1 MPIDFGKLSSSK
13 PAKRPIDPIEL
24 FQSLMGNIRDPNIND
39 LWLAQGDALRVWHS
53 KRTCE
58 DLAIVLNTGAGKT
71 LVGLLAAQSIVN
83 ETNEHVLYVC
93 SSIQLVEQT
102 VAKATGYGLEVT
114 TYLRSEYSNTL
125 YQRCLAPCITT
136 YQAIFNGKSRFLR
149 DNKAKAIIF
158 DDAHTSEHLL
168 RDSFTLCIKHEKFP
182 ILFSQIVELFRNY
195 HCQVSRGVGYEE
207 TNQNQDPNK
216 HWFVPP
222 FALYEQHN
230 ELQRY
235 LLSAKLNETRDTM
248 FSWEYLKDRIDLCT
262 IFISG
267 KEVSIT
273 PPIVPI
279 KALPYFKKGIR
290 RLYLSAPLAASDKF
304 LRTFGKIPELI
315 APETRAGECE
325 RLILIPSLNKQ
336 CKNDVKV
343 AKEIIADKKALILVP
358 SYGRQ
363 NEWLDV
369 VTKQEADDVT
379 DKIENFKNSKSPDK
393 LLLVSRYDGVDL
405 PGDTCRVM
413 VIDQLPS
420 GLNPLERYLWEQL
433 NLVKILR
440 SAIASRVVQGFGR
453 ISRGMSDYGVVI
465 LTDRK
470 LKDWLLDPSNQAAL
484 PPFLRRQLELGREL
498 SEQEDSLDNLVDS
511 ASQCLDRDPGWTQHY
526 RKYMAQS
533 NSHDKPTN
541 DEEALEIAQIEV
553 EFGNFLWLRKYQ
565 EAAKSLEQSLEGTF
579 TISDKTGAWHLLWL
593 GYCYQRL
600 GKNNEAFEAY
610 QRAHNIESNIPPIHI
625 PGLSE
630 SDQQLPPQVVA
641 VARYLHRGG
650 AQMRHEM
657 PKRFDSDLT
666 ALNGTAKSAP
676 TEAALCALGRYLGLT
691 ATRPDHEFRTGP
703 DVLWD
708 TLGGPAL
715 NLEVKSEKTGSCY
728 QKDELGQLRDHI
740 QWVRDRSE
748 SSEIYSAFVGPL
760 LPPSQSANPDSEI
773 MVIELSEFK
782 TIAERLR
789 AALQDI
795 CTQALPTALPQVV
808 FDVFKQRDLLW
819 PELYERINKYKL
831 RNITGV

>member
-13 PAKRPIDPIEL
+13 SAKRPIEPIEL
-24 FQSLMGNIRDPNIND
+24 FQSLMGKISDPNIND
-39 LWLAQGDALRVWHS
+39 LWLAQGDALREWHS

-102 VAKATGYGLEVT
+102 ATKAAGYGLEVT
-114 TYLRSEYSNTL
+114 TYFRSDFSNTL

-136 YQAIFNGKSRFLR
+136 YQAVFNGKSRFLK
-149 DNKAKAIIF
+149 DKPKAIIF
-158 DDAHTSEHLL
+158 DDAHTAEHLL
-168 RDSFTLCIKHEKFP
+168 RDFFTICIKREKFP
-182 ILFSQIVELFRNY
+182 TLFSQIFELFRNY
-195 HCQVSRGVGYEE
+195 HCQVSRSVGYEE
-207 TNQNQDPNK
+207 TNNNQDHNK

-222 FALYEQHN
+222 FALYEQHH
-230 ELQRY
+230 ELERY
-235 LLSAKLNETRDTM
+235 LLSAKLNETPETM
-248 FSWEYLKDRIDLCT
+248 FSWAYLKNHIDLCT

-267 KEVSIT
+267 KEISIT

-279 KALPYFKKGIR
+279 NALPYFQKGIR
-290 RLYLSAPLAASDKF
+290 RLYLSATLAASDKF
-304 LRTFGKIPELI
+304 LRTFGKIPDII
-315 APETRAGECE
+315 APETTAGECE

-336 CKNDVKV
+336 CKNDLKV
-343 AKEIIADKKALILVP
+343 AKDIITDQKALILVP
-358 SYGRQ
+358 SYRRG
-363 NEWLDV
+363 NEWSDV
-369 VTKQEADDVT
+369 VTKQETDDVT

-420 GLNPLERYLWEQL
+420 SLNPLERYLWEQL

-465 LTDRK
+465 LTDKK
-470 LKDWLLDPSNQAAL
+470 LKDWLLEPSNQAAL
-484 PPFLRRQLELGREL
+484 PPFLRRQLELGIEL

-511 ASQCLDRDPGWTQHY
+511 AFQCLNREPAWTQYY
-526 RKYMAQS
+526 RQYMAQS
-533 NSHDKPTN
+533 NSNDKATT
-541 DEEALEIAQIEV
+541 DQEALEIAQIEV
-553 EFGNFLWLRKYQ
+553 EFGNLLWLRKY
-565 EAAKSLEQSLEGTF
+565 EAAAKSLEQSLKRTF

-593 GYCYQRL
+593 GYCYERL
-600 GKNNEAFEAY
+600 GKKNEAFEAY

-630 SDQQLPPQVVA
+630 SDQNLPQQVVE

-650 AQMRHEM
+650 AQMCREM
-657 PKRFDSDLT
+657 PKRFDSELA
-666 ALNGTAKSAP
+666 ALNGTDKSAP

-691 ATRPDHEFRTGP
+691 ASRPDKEFKTGP
-703 DVLWD
+703 DVLWH
-708 TLGGPAL
+708 TLEGPAL
-715 NLEVKSEKTGSCY
+715 NLEVKSEKTGSYY

-748 SSEIYSAFVGPL
+748 SSEIYSAFVGPR
-760 LPPSQSANPDSEI
+760 LPPSPSANPDSEI

-782 TIAERLR
+782 MIAERLR

-819 PELYERINKYKL
+819 PELYERINKHRL
-831 RNITGV
+831 RNIT